1 MNELVEECEKLN
13 LMLRNSHEYKRYH
26 KALSNLR
33 RNSELYEEYIGFVQ
47 KNEEIQI
54 VYQEN
59 ALEELQRLYSDYDEM
74 LHNSVVNEF
83 IRAER
88 RFFALLKEMLGAVA
102 SGVDIVYHDD
112 FVEGK

>member
-13 LMLRNSHEYKRYH
+13 QMLRDSYEYKRYH
-26 KALSNLR
+26 KALANLK
-33 RNSELYEEYIGFVQ
+33 RNSELYASYLEFVQ

-59 ALEELQRLYSDYDEM
+59 ALDELQKLYSDYDEM

-88 RFFALLKEMLGAVA
+88 RFFSLLKEMLGAVA
-102 SGVDIVYHDD
+102 AGVDIVYHDE
-112 FVEGK
+112 F